1 MTARLDR
8 AIIRRLIWLTARTET
23 LEERFNIVSEQQDHL
38 DRDVAEIDAKF
49 SDAIQHLK
57 DQIAQGVPAEQ
68 LDFTKADALVSK
80 ADAEDA
86 ADTPAPVDQPP
97 ADNPP
102 AA

>member
-1 MTARLDR
+1 VNVNRNIIR
-8 AIIRRLIWLTARTET
+8 AIVRRLVWLTARTET
-23 LEERFNIVSEQQDHL
+23 LEERLNIVTTDQEHL
-38 DRDVAEIDAKF
+38 DQDVAQIDAKF

-68 LDFTKADALVSK
+68 LDFSRADSLVQK

-97 ADNPP
+97 A
-102 AA
+102 A